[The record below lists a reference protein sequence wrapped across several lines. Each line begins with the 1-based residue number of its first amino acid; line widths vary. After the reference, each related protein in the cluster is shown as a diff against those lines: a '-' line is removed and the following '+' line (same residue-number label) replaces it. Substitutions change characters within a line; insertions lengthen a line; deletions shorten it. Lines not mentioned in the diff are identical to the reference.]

1 MKKLLLTA
9 LTICS
14 LNASATWVHKELIDP
29 ITDFDNSFA
38 GTIVGSNSVIISCNG
53 DEINFVFGFRYLGEA
68 NKIHVRFDKEKPFDV
83 TGDISTSRKG
93 IFVEVASI
101 DDLIL
106 GMKKHKKM
114 AVQTTDYRGST
125 LQEVYDLTGFTE
137 QIKKLKCVKF

>member
-14 LNASATWVHKELIDP
+14 LNASAEWGHKELIDP
-29 ITDFDNSFA
+29 ITDFDNS
-38 GTIVGSNSVIISCNG
+38 IVATFSDDNVVMVRCDGENM
-53 DEINFVFGFRYLGEA
+53 ELMLGFSYLGEA
-68 NKIHVRFDKEKPFDV
+68 NKIYVRFDKEKPFYV
-83 TGDISTSRKG
+83 VGNISTNKQG
-93 IFVEVASI
+93 VFVEQASF
-101 DDLIL
+101 DDLII

-125 LQEVYDLTGFTE
+125 LQEIYDLTGFTE